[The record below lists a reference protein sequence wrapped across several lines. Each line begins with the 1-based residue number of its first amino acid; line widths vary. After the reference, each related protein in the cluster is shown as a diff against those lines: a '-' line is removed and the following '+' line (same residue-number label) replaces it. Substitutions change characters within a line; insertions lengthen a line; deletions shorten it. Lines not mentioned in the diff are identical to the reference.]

1 MKYSKYTYK
10 KMESKNDFEL
20 TSENNQTE
28 SFILNGALKT
38 IANSFKNIL
47 ENENE
52 TENKSNQDSE
62 QSLALKHASDK
73 IYLNVRGVKYKISMK
88 RLINLPRS
96 RLARLAKLIQS
107 DENNEKELAKLCD
120 DYNLDQMEF
129 YFDKDPFVLNRILN
143 LYQNGKLHVNH
154 SDCVYFIRDELEYW
168 QIDEYSLDVYYYA
181 FFFLNLK

>member
-1 MKYSKYTYK
+1 MKYSKYTYI

-38 IANSFKNIL
+38 IADSFKNIL
-47 ENENE
+47 ENDNE
-52 TENKSNQDSE
+52 TENKFNQDSE
-62 QSLALKHASDK
+62 QSMTFKPDSDK
-73 IYLNVRGVKYKISMK
+73 IFLNVRGIKYKISMK

-96 RLARLAKLIQS
+96 RLARLANLIQS
-107 DENNEKELAKLCD
+107 NENNGKELAKLCD
-120 DYNLDQMEF
+120 DYDLDQMEF

-154 SDCVYFIRDELEYW
+154 SECVYFIRDELEYW
-168 QIDEYSLDVYYYA
+168 QIDEYSLDVFYHY
-181 FFFLNLK
+181 FFFQF